1 MERKFLMIEKKS
13 YSPILIGILVLFGLY
28 MTSLYSYLLFHS
40 LAEIFSIV
48 VACGIFMIAWNSRR
62 FLDNTYLLFI
72 GIAYLFVGGLDLIH
86 TLAYKGMGVFEGYGT
101 NLPTQLWIAARY
113 VESFSLLIAPLLLGR
128 KLKVNVV
135 FLGYTLATTLLLG
148 SIFYLILFPIC
159 FVEGVGLTPFKKIS
173 EYVISLVL
181 FASVAL
187 LFRKRY
193 EFDASVLRLLVA
205 SIILTIVSELAFTF
219 YVHAYGLSNLIGHY
233 LKIISFYF
241 IYKAIIE
248 TGLAKPYALLFKD
261 LKQSEEALRKE
272 RDFTSAVLSTAGAL
286 VVVLDREG
294 RIVRFNQ
301 ACEELTGYSFDEV
314 RGKSPWELFLI
325 PDEVDQVKA
334 HFAELRSGQSTK
346 EHENYWVAKD
356 GSRHLIMCSSRA
368 LLDHEGLVEYVI
380 GTGIDITER
389 KRAEEALRESE
400 ENLKA
405 ILDSSTSAVLLVD
418 TAGSILALNE
428 TITRS
433 LGKHAD
439 ELLGSCIYDAL
450 PADVAG
456 GRRARAEE
464 VIRKGKPLRFE
475 DERQGRWFGNSVYPV
490 FDAEGKVTR
499 LAIYARDITERK
511 QADEA
516 VQRSKEFIETVMN
529 SITDSICIIDT
540 QDFKVI
546 ATNRAFLKTVK
557 NEEKEIIGKTCYE
570 LTHGPSEPC
579 GPPEHICPLAETVKT
594 GRPSLAEHVHLDS
607 DGNRIY
613 VETSTH
619 PIKNAKGEVYQV
631 VHVTRDISER
641 KRTEEELR
649 KLSRAMEQSPVS
661 VVITD
666 AEGIIDYVNPKF
678 VQLTGYTAA
687 EAIGQNPRILKSGKQ
702 PPEFYRELWETITRG
717 EEWRGEFH
725 NRKRNGDFY
734 WEFASISPIKN
745 DEGAITHFIGVKED
759 ISERKRAEEELRAE
773 KAFSESMLNAMVDTV
788 FVFNPDTGKPL
799 RWNKAFNEISGY
811 TDEEIT
817 FIQAPDGWYDEADL
831 KRVEAATKRVFGEGQ
846 ATVEMSLIT
855 KNGKL
860 IPTEYT
866 ASLVKNTEGKPEY
879 ILAIGRD
886 ITERKRAEE
895 ALQKAHDQLEQRVD
909 ERTAELKQEIQER
922 ERTQAA
928 LQESEKQLRY
938 LSSQLMTAQE
948 NERKSVAQE
957 LHDSIGQT
965 LAAIKFG
972 AEKTLE
978 ELGKRAS
985 KKIRQP
991 LEAVISMVQNGIQE
1005 VRRIQMNLRP
1015 STLDDLGIIA
1025 TISWFCREFQTIYA
1039 QIRIE
1044 KEIDIQEDEVP
1055 DPLKTIMYRV
1065 LQEALHNVAKHSQ
1078 ADHVRLSL
1086 RKTDSTLELAIED
1099 NGLGFDLEDVLSVES
1114 SKMGLGLASMRE
1126 RTELSG
1132 GSFAVE
1138 SSKGKGTIIRAVW
1151 KQ

>member
-1 MERKFLMIEKKS
+1 MIEKKIH
-13 YSPILIGILVLFGLY
+13 SPILIGILVLFGLY

-86 TLAYKGMGVFEGYGT
+86 MLAYKGIGVFEGYGT
-101 NLPTQLWIAARY
+101 NLPTQLWITARY
-113 VESFSLLIAPLLLGR
+113 VESLSLLIAPLFLR
-128 KLKVNVV
+128 RRMKVNSV
-135 FLGYTLATTLLLG
+135 FLGYTLATSLLLG
-148 SIFYLILFPIC
+148 SIFYWNLFPIC

-233 LKIISFYF
+233 LKIISFYL

-294 RIVRFNQ
+294 RIVRFNR

-464 VIRKGKPLRFE
+464 VIREGKPLRFE

-529 SITDSICIIDT
+529 SITDSICIIDIRN
-540 QDFKVI
+540 FKVI
-546 ATNRAFLKTVK
+546 GTNRAFLETVK
-557 NEEKEIIGKTCYE
+557 SEEKEIIGKTCYE
-570 LTHGPSEPC
+570 LTHGLSEPC
-579 GPPEHICPLAETVKT
+579 GPPDYICPLAETMKT
-594 GRPSLAEHVHLDS
+594 GRPSLAEHVHLDR

-631 VHVTRDISER
+631 VHVARDIAER

-649 KLSRAMEQSPVS
+649 KLSRAMEQSPAS

-666 AEGIIDYVNPKF
+666 AEGIIEYVNPKF
-678 VQLTGYTAA
+678 VQLTGYTTA

-745 DEGAITHFIGVKED
+745 EEGAITHFIGVKED

-831 KRVEAATKRVFGEGQ
+831 KRAEASTKRVFREGQ

-866 ASLVKNTEGKPEY
+866 GSLVKNTEGKPEY

-895 ALQKAHDQLEQRVD
+895 ALQKAHDELEQRVD

-938 LSSQLMTAQE
+938 LSSQLLTAQE

-1005 VRRIQMNLRP
+1005 VRRIQMDLRP
-1015 STLDDLGIIA
+1015 STLDDLGILA
-1025 TISWFCREFQTIYA
+1025 TISWFCREFQKIYSGIHI
-1039 QIRIE
+1039 QQQ
-1044 KEIDIQEDEVP
+1044 IDIQEDKVP

-1078 ADHVRLSL
+1078 ANHVRLSL

-1099 NGLGFDLEDVLSVES
+1099 NGQGFDLEDVLSVES
-1114 SKMGLGLASMRE
+1114 SKRGIGLASMRE

-1132 GSFAVE
+1132 GSFALE

-1151 KQ
+1151 KLS